1 MQKHFQKMKK
11 SKIHLKSPS
20 KIFKLYPWGEVLLLK
35 LFVSLEIS
43 LLNFADKIRAN
54 FLSVFPLPTKA
65 EKALENVLTKN
76 CLKVRGVE
84 SIKEIKKPANV

>member
-1 MQKHFQKMKK
+1 MKK

-20 KIFKLYPWGEVLLLK
+20 KIFKLYPSGEVLLLK

-54 FLSVFPLPTKA
+54 FLSVFQLPTKT
-65 EKALENVLTKN
+65 EKALKNVLTKN
-76 CLKVRGVE
+76 SLKVGGVE
-84 SIKEIKKPANV
+84 SFKEIKTAPNV